1 MKSKLLIFGVVSL
14 GLIFCGRAF
23 AADDAQSAWLKKTQ
37 LGSYAPAKQ
46 DWKAIEAAARE
57 EGKVV
62 IFSVSSRIFK
72 IQKAFKEKYGVEI
85 EGYDIAS
92 EDQIEKYTREHGS
105 GLYQTDVLFN
115 NATSTLYGK
124 LLPKKMI
131 WNFVPDDIAPLLA
144 EDEKN
149 PFLVQRWSSR
159 VFIYNTALNPG
170 GPPVDN
176 IWDLT
181 RKEWKKKV
189 LSPEATGPA
198 MANTFQTILR
208 HPDEMAAAYQKAF
221 GRPVKLS
228 SGMKNAAEEWMMRFM
243 NNAVII
249 SSTTKIFKG
258 VADVKQKEAPIGITT
273 FSKLRDVKKGVYEA
287 APVYNME
294 PVFGV
299 GYPTVLVICDR
310 APHPNAAKLLVR
322 YMMGEGLWP
331 WSVLGD
337 YAARSDIE
345 AQQVAK
351 FKVPPYSESK
361 LWNTDPAY
369 VYKTSYDYMQFAMT
383 LGQ

>member
-1 MKSKLLIFGVVSL
+1 MKLKLLIFGLVSA
-14 GLIFCGRAF
+14 GLIFWGTTF
-23 AADDAQSAWLKKTQ
+23 AADDAQNAWLQKAQ

-46 DWKAIEAAARE
+46 DWNAIEAAARE

-85 EGYDIAS
+85 VGYDIAS
-92 EDQIEKYTREHGS
+92 EDQIEKFSREHGS
-105 GLYQTDVLFN
+105 NLYQTDVLFN

-131 WNFVPDDIAPLLA
+131 WNFVPDDIAPVL
-144 EDEKN
+144 EEHEKA

-159 VFIYNTALNPG
+159 VFIYNTALHPG

-189 LSPEATGPA
+189 LTPEATGSA

-208 HPDEMAAAYQKAF
+208 HPDEMAAAYQKEF
-221 GRPVKLS
+221 GQPVKLS
-228 SGMKNAAEEWMMRFM
+228 SGMKNAAEEWVMRFM

-287 APVYNME
+287 APIYEME

-322 YMMGEGLWP
+322 YMMDEGLWP

-345 AQQVAK
+345 AQQVEK
-351 FKVPPYSESK
+351 FKVPPYSKSK
-361 LWNTDPAY
+361 LWNTDPEH
-369 VYKTSYDYMQFAMT
+369 VYKTSYDYMQFAMG
-383 LGQ
+383 LAN